1 MLSGERLH
9 PEVGGPVD
17 RCCYLPRD
25 VFFGRLGFAGV
36 FFTAW
41 AGDFGRFL
49 PARSDSFPLN
59 VLPACILSG
68 EPPMWRGWL
77 PSGAFEFRDRLA

>member
-1 MLSGERLH
+1 
-9 PEVGGPVD
+9 
-17 RCCYLPRD
+17 
-25 VFFGRLGFAGV
+25 
-36 FFTAW
+36 
-41 AGDFGRFL
+41 
-49 PARSDSFPLN
+49 